1 MKPPGENGGAV
12 LSDRTKLRLA
22 AVDLAVRLAESEDA
36 DGLIEP
42 RHVGIELRT
51 RETLEA
57 AGQIF
62 AWLTEPAPVA
72 RLVGRIGPLIKIPEG
87 SPMSNPQIPAGYSF
101 TITIEPE
108 DIDGNAVGD
117 SLTWTSSDATDAPVT
132 ADPTSLIGT
141 VEVINPAVDTVIT
154 ATDGT
159 NTYTYEF
166 DGVVDAPVNLVG
178 TVSAPFKTAAADTA
192 EAAPTT
198 PAA

>member
-1 MKPPGENGGAV
+1 MYGMPVTPSGQIGGSV
-12 LSDRTKLRLA
+12 LSDRAKLRLA

-42 RHVGIELRT
+42 RHVGIEQRT
-51 RETLEA
+51 REALEA

-72 RLVGRIGPLIKIPEG
+72 RLIGRIGPLIKIPEG
-87 SPMSNPQIPAGYSF
+87 STMSNPQIPAGYSF

-108 DIDGNAVGD
+108 DLVGNAVGD
-117 SLTWTSSDATDAPVT
+117 SLTWASSDETDASVT

-141 VEVINPAVDTVIT
+141 VVVVNPAVDTVIT

-178 TVSAPFKTAAADTA
+178 TVSAPFKTAAAA
-192 EAAPTT
+192 
-198 PAA
+198 